1 MKRKKAEQPAAHH
14 TAGEWEVVEHTGT
27 ESGIYAGGKR
37 IAGLECDDELGVQ
50 EMGANARLMAASPD
64 LLAAAEGLLYLYP
77 DLPDLIPGNLEKP
90 KARRVLQNIRD
101 AVAKARGGDKR

>member
-27 ESGIYAGGKR
+27 ESAIYAGGRR
-37 IAGLECDDELGVQ
+37 IAGLECADELGVQ

-64 LLAAAEGLLYLYP
+64 LLAQAEAIIAWALKHDQGHEGSDLLEILC
-77 DLPDLIPGNLEKP
+77 DT
-90 KARRVLQNIRD
+90 RR
-101 AVAKARGGDKR
+101 AVTKARGGDKR